1 MGVIEVQV
9 PEGLPLNALKKKID
23 DLVKEEEAR
32 WSLFKGSKG
41 ELTHTKTVLEEPD
54 EIEENDMKKDR
65 KKILDKY
72 YGIIK
77 LDRSVSLEEILDLE
91 EDTWLY

>member
-1 MGVIEVQV
+1 MGVIEFQV

-23 DLVKEEEAR
+23 NLIKEEESR
-32 WSLFKGSKG
+32 WALFEGSKEKLNRSKN
-41 ELTHTKTVLEEPD
+41 ELNEPD
-54 EIEENDMKKDR
+54 EIEEKTKKEDR

-77 LDRSVSLEEILDLE
+77 LDRPVSMEEILDLE